1 MQEDE
6 EEQEGGRWEAELS
19 LQALPL
25 PPDWADEQTGE
36 TGRPGEE
43 DKSDKQAQQSKM
55 QCVHEI
61 QEQQQDGADS

>member
-25 PPDWADEQTGE
+25 PPERVYEQTGS
-36 TGRPGEE
+36 PG
-43 DKSDKQAQQSKM
+43 DQAKTSQTYMPSKAR
-55 QCVHEI
+55 CS
-61 QEQQQDGADS
+61 A